1 MKRVIIIGIFLSLI
15 FANVSIAGGK
25 YPPGGKKC
33 KVASN
38 VIYVDQRPRINLDWR
53 EMLWEFENN
62 PEIFIGSV
70 SENCVDSI
78 IWKRVYGEGRCG
90 KSVSKAHKP
99 YQEMDYF
106 PVVGFTLNQC
116 KNYAVFRANA
126 VMELFKYGKF
136 KRYKDTKLEYFMLS
150 SEQYAELLKQKW
162 FAESF
167 ADGYAEITSDGKY
180 VKDGK
185 ILDSINDEKVT
196 FRLYAIIVVRQNP

>member
-1 MKRVIIIGIFLSLI
+1 MKKIIIIGIFLSLI

-25 YPPGGKKC
+25 YPPNGKKC
-33 KVASN
+33 EVAGK
-38 VIYVDQRPRINLDWR
+38 VIYVDKSCVTNLDWR

-70 SENCVDSI
+70 SGNYVDSI

-90 KSVSKAHKP
+90 ESVSKAHKP
-99 YQEMDYF
+99 YQEMDNF

-116 KNYAVFRANA
+116 KNYAVFRATA
-126 VMELFKYGKF
+126 VMELFKYGKL
-136 KRYKDTKLEYFMLS
+136 KQYRDTKLEYFMLS

-162 FAESF
+162 FAKSF
-167 ADGYAEITSDGKY
+167 TDGYAEITSDGKY
-180 VKDGK
+180 VKGGK

-196 FRLYAIIVVRQNP
+196 FRLYAIIN

>member
-1 MKRVIIIGIFLSLI
+1 MKKIIIIGIFLSLI

-25 YPPGGKKC
+25 NPPNGKKC
-33 KVASN
+33 EVAGK
-38 VIYVDQRPRINLDWR
+38 VIYVDKSCVTNLDWR

-70 SENCVDSI
+70 SGNYVDSI

-90 KSVSKAHKP
+90 ESVSKAHKP
-99 YQEMDYF
+99 YQEMDNF

-116 KNYAVFRANA
+116 KNYAVFRATA

-136 KRYKDTKLEYFMLS
+136 KQYRDTKLEYFMLS

-162 FAESF
+162 FAKSF
-167 ADGYAEITSDGKY
+167 TDGYAEITSDGKY
-180 VKDGK
+180 VKGGK

-196 FRLYAIIVVRQNP
+196 FRLYAIIN

>member
-1 MKRVIIIGIFLSLI
+1 MKKIIIIGIFLSLI

-25 YPPGGKKC
+25 YPPNGKKC
-33 KVASN
+33 EVAGK
-38 VIYVDQRPRINLDWR
+38 VIYVDKSCVTNLDWR

-70 SENCVDSI
+70 SGNYVDSI

-90 KSVSKAHKP
+90 ESVSKAHKP
-99 YQEMDYF
+99 YQEMDNF

-116 KNYAVFRANA
+116 KNYAVFRATA

-136 KRYKDTKLEYFMLS
+136 KQYRDTKLEYFMLS
-150 SEQYAELLKQKW
+150 SEQYVELLKQKW
-162 FAESF
+162 FAKSF
-167 ADGYAEITSDGKY
+167 TDGYAEITSDGKY
-180 VKDGK
+180 VKGGK

-196 FRLYAIIVVRQNP
+196 FRLYAIIN

>member
-1 MKRVIIIGIFLSLI
+1 MKKIIIIGIFLSLI

-25 YPPGGKKC
+25 NPPNGKKC
-33 KVASN
+33 EVAGK
-38 VIYVDQRPRINLDWR
+38 VIYVDKSCVTNLDWR

-70 SENCVDSI
+70 SGNYVDSI

-90 KSVSKAHKP
+90 ESVSKAHKP
-99 YQEMDYF
+99 YQEMDNF

-116 KNYAVFRANA
+116 KNYAVFRATA

-136 KRYKDTKLEYFMLS
+136 KQYRDTKLEYFMLS
-150 SEQYAELLKQKW
+150 SEQYVELLKQKW
-162 FAESF
+162 FAKSF
-167 ADGYAEITSDGKY
+167 TDGYAEITSDGKY
-180 VKDGK
+180 VKGGK

-196 FRLYAIIVVRQNP
+196 FRLYAIIN